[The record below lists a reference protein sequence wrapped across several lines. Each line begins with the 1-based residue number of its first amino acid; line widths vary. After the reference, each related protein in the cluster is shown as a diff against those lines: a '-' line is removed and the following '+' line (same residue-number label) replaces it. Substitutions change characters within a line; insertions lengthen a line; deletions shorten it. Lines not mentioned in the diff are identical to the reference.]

1 MTALTFGL
9 GLGLFCNELNDDFVK
24 YFNPHVPFRR
34 ATDFAMTH
42 LTGFN
47 FIEYSLSAGTSGGI
61 AAPVYLH
68 TVETFAQWYRQQPK
82 VRHVY
87 AYTDVLKRLHQN
99 MHGDDPAW
107 YRLPEQRDLAAQYV
121 LVYESSLPVGL
132 DVNDHINVDKSATLF
147 RVILDSITTNEMLD
161 LEERALTWLHT
172 HAPPSM
178 HEPGSGQS
186 LVFAHISARNIR
198 GLLVSTVVELV
209 LISLMLIVGLR
220 SVTFGLLSLIPN
232 LIPAAMA
239 YGLWGFA
246 VGRIGLGLSIVV
258 GITLGIVVDDT
269 IYVMSTYMQARR
281 TQGLPPAEAIRY
293 TFAHVG
299 MAVWFA
305 SLILIA
311 GFAVLIFSN
320 FEVNAGLG
328 LVSSHRGSK
337 RAQTS
342 LP

>member
-1 MTALTFGL
+1 
-9 GLGLFCNELNDDFVK
+9 
-24 YFNPHVPFRR
+24 
-34 ATDFAMTH
+34 MTH

-320 FEVNAGLG
+320 FEINAGLG